1 MWCWCSNVVISVG
14 AARRRG
20 HWKEVTTEHHR
31 LGIHANMESSNSIS
45 GSDVLWALQKK
56 RASTSRKKKKK
67 ESSSSSAPSHMEEIP
82 VDYYTDVRPLCIN
95 DYWAP
100 KLDQLEKRLR
110 HLSQDTLW
118 FHFLEKHHVHYY
130 HSTEICFFCHYLHHF
145 NFDSTKL
152 L

>member
-14 AARRRG
+14 TGRRRG

-45 GSDVLWALQKK
+45 SKQEKQEISGSDVLWALQK
-56 RASTSRKKKKK
+56 RVSTSRKKKKKK
-67 ESSSSSAPSHMEEIP
+67 ESSSSSAPSRMEEIH

-95 DYWAP
+95 DYWGP

-110 HLSQDTLW
+110 HLSQDTL
-118 FHFLEKHHVHYY
+118 
-130 HSTEICFFCHYLHHF
+130 
-145 NFDSTKL
+145 
-152 L
+152 